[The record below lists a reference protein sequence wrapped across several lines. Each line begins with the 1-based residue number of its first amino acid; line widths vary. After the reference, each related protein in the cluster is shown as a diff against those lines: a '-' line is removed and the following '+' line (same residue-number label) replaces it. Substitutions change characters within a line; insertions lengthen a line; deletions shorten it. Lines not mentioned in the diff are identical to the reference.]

1 MLQAGC
7 EGLMSLVD
15 REALNIINVTAGC
28 MSVFDVTVCL
38 TSLISKIDWEGL
50 MSQVD
55 WEGLMSQVDCEGLMS
70 QVDWE
75 GLMSQVDWE
84 DLFH

>member
-1 MLQAGC
+1 MLQAFC

-38 TSLISKIDWEGL
+38 NSLISKIDWEGL
-50 MSQVD
+50 MS
-55 WEGLMSQVDCEGLMS
+55 
-70 QVDWE
+70 
-75 GLMSQVDWE
+75 
-84 DLFH
+84 